1 MRSRITATALGLL
14 ALALALPSAAGA
26 QAGDLW
32 KVYDRALSKAKYID
46 LTNTLYPG
54 GPVWSGFGPAQFKP
68 TVNPTTGLPYTY
80 AADGFEATSYLL
92 STDQFGTQFD
102 PPAHWAPEQAAID
115 EVPASYAVRPLV
127 VINIAAE
134 ARKDPQYFV
143 HVADVKAWER
153 KHGRI
158 PAGSVVFVRSDWS
171 KQWTA
176 DPVKAKEL
184 AASRDF
190 TSVGLDALKFL
201 ASQAPHP
208 LPRPRAAGH
217 GLDADA
223 RGRVLA
229 DAQRLR
235 AGRGRGEPRRRA
247 RDGLPGLVRL
257 PQVQGWSRR
266 LRALRRDLPAE
277 DEEGRADQPRRRAAA
292 RIRQRPAL
300 GRRAGLPGAL
310 SLSRGEAAGRLPAA
324 SAAVHAPM
332 PRPCGRARLPYP
344 GARCSWSSVGHAR

>member
-14 ALALALPSAAGA
+14 ALALALPSVAGA

-46 LTNTLYPG
+46 LTHTLYPG
-54 GPVWSGFGPAQFKP
+54 GPVWSGFGPARFKP
-68 TVNPTTGLPYTY
+68 TVNPETGVPYTY

-127 VINIAAE
+127 VINIAAD
-134 ARKDPQYFV
+134 AKRDPQYFV
-143 HVADVKAWER
+143 HVADIKAWER

-176 DPVKAKEL
+176 DPVEAKEL

-201 ASQAPHP
+201 HRKRHILFHGHEPLDTDTTPTLEGEFWLMHNGYAQAEGVANLDQVPAVGCLVAIGFPKFQGGVGGYARYIAICPPDTPAGVTISSADAP
-208 LPRPRAAGH
+208 LPKSEKPLHWDDAAGM
-217 GLDADA
+217 
-223 RGRVLA
+223 RV
-229 DAQRLR
+229 R
-235 AGRGRGEPRRRA
+235 
-247 RDGLPGLVRL
+247 
-257 PQVQGWSRR
+257 
-266 LRALRRDLPAE
+266 
-277 DEEGRADQPRRRAAA
+277 
-292 RIRQRPAL
+292 
-300 GRRAGLPGAL
+300 
-310 SLSRGEAAGRLPAA
+310 
-324 SAAVHAPM
+324 
-332 PRPCGRARLPYP
+332 
-344 GARCSWSSVGHAR
+344 

>member
-14 ALALALPSAAGA
+14 ALALVLPSVAGA

-68 TVNPTTGLPYTY
+68 TVNPATGLPYTY

-134 ARKDPQYFV
+134 AKKDPQYFV
-143 HVADVKAWER
+143 HVADIKAWER
-153 KHGRI
+153 KHGKI

-201 ASQAPHP
+201 HRKRHILFHGHEPLDTDSTPTLEGEFWLMHNGYAQAEGVANLDGVPAKGCLVSFGFP
-208 LPRPRAAGH
+208 KFKGGVGGYARYVAVCPPKTKKGRP
-217 GLDADA
+217 
-223 RGRVLA
+223 
-229 DAQRLR
+229 
-235 AGRGRGEPRRRA
+235 
-247 RDGLPGLVRL
+247 
-257 PQVQGWSRR
+257 
-266 LRALRRDLPAE
+266 
-277 DEEGRADQPRRRAAA
+277 DQHR
-292 RIRQRPAL
+292 
-300 GRRAGLPGAL
+300 
-310 SLSRGEAAGRLPAA
+310 
-324 SAAVHAPM
+324 
-332 PRPCGRARLPYP
+332 
-344 GARCSWSSVGHAR
+344 